1 MRSALYFLSLTAM
14 TALSSPAL
22 AGVINLPQTGQTI
35 QAAAGDDGGL
45 LKGAVWPASRFTVN
59 PDQTVSDS
67 LSGLVWNSNG
77 NTHTPTGQCG
87 VSGTNR
93 TWSDALAYVACLNSS
108 VYLGFTDWR
117 LPTVTELGTLPSAGQ
132 PDSAAWLNSQGFS
145 AVQSSFYWSSTSD
158 ASAPADFAWSVQLSS
173 GATFSDDKTATFP
186 VIAVRRGPVAEPLP
200 LYPANN
206 RRSGQVV
213 SIAAGDDGALL
224 RGVSWPA
231 ARFTLQSTGSGVVN
245 DNLTRLVWLQ
255 DAGTPTV
262 AACSGGPVSWT
273 QALAYVDC
281 LNGINYQGRSDWR
294 LPNRAE
300 LESLVD
306 YSASGPA
313 LPAVHPF
320 TNLAGS
326 LWSSTSD
333 AADASNSAWY
343 LTLFDG
349 SLFSTLKSSAINV
362 VPVSGPD
369 ATATAP
375 SRAASL
381 PRTGQT
387 VTVSAGDD
395 GALQNGYPWPAN
407 RFSDNGQSLTDTL
420 TGLEWSK
427 DADAPPAGAVTCRSL
442 NGADMTW
449 QEALSYVACLN
460 SNSFLGHNDWRLP
473 AVNELESLTNA
484 GSGDGQASLEA
495 LGFTTVKNDYW
506 ASTTDVAGLAVPADA
521 AWSVRMTFGE
531 VFSLTKDT
539 LLSAW
544 PVRAASVS
552 APAVPWQSGQTLC
565 YNEAGATIACA
576 ATGQDGHL
584 RPGIA
589 WPEARFTANGDQT
602 ATDQLTGLV
611 WPSDAGTPTVGSCIG
626 GILSWIDSMSYVACL
641 NTSQYL
647 GHNDWRLPNRKEL
660 RSLISYGDSQPA
672 LPVGH
677 PFSAVSGYYW
687 SSTGKSGDPTTSLA
701 INLAFADQSEF
712 KSDNLFAALP
722 VRGGQ
727 NVAADKG
734 YLDFG
739 TPDLNTAVVIRSVT
753 VTNRGSVHLTV
764 GSATLSGPDTAMFV
778 IGPNSCSGA
787 NLSPGGSCSVTVSFN
802 PSAEGFKEGALTV
815 VSSDPDTGSL
825 RLPIS
830 ASVPDRRVPLVTLSS
845 PLAGFTN
852 KRDKV
857 LDFTASDGY
866 VRVFMNGTLISK
878 VSGEA
883 LPLLLDG
890 ANTIRVEATDVSG
903 NTGFSEAII
912 TFVQPIGELD
922 GVPGVTIADALNA
935 LRIAVNLLPQ
945 PTGQLLFSGD
955 VAPLVNGVPEPN
967 GIIDLSD
974 ALIILRKIVGLENF

>member
-1 MRSALYFLSLTAM
+1 MKSVLCIISLTAM
-14 TALSSPAL
+14 TTLSTAAM
-22 AGVINLPQTGQTI
+22 AGIINLPQTGQTI
-35 QAAAGDDGGL
+35 QAAAADDGAL
-45 LKGAVWPASRFTVN
+45 LKGAVWPAPRFIAN
-59 PDQTVSDS
+59 PDQTVSDT
-67 LSGLVWNSNG
+67 LSGLVWSSNG
-77 NTHTPTGQCG
+77 NTPTPNGQCG
-87 VSGTNR
+87 VSGSNR
-93 TWSDALAYVACLNSS
+93 SWADALAYVACLNSN

-132 PDSAAWLNSQGFS
+132 SDSAAWLNGQGFS
-145 AVQSSFYWSSTSD
+145 AIQAGYYWSSTSD
-158 ASAPADFAWSVQLSS
+158 ATVPDDFAWTVQVSS
-173 GATFSDDKTATFP
+173 GATFSDDKTAAFP
-186 VIAVRRGPVAEPLP
+186 VIAVRRGPIGEPLP

-206 RRSGQVV
+206 RRSGQIV
-213 SIAAGDDGALL
+213 SIAAGDDGALS
-224 RGVSWPA
+224 RSVSWPA

-245 DNLTRLVWLQ
+245 DNLTRLVWLK

-262 AACSGGPVSWT
+262 AACSGGPLNWT

-313 LPAVHPF
+313 LVLAHPF

-349 SLFSTLKSSAINV
+349 SMFSTLKTSSINA

-369 ATATAP
+369 ATTPAP
-375 SRAASL
+375 SRSVSL
-381 PRTGQT
+381 PKTGQS
-387 VTVSAGDD
+387 VSVASGDD
-395 GALQNGYPWPAN
+395 GALQNGYPWPVN
-407 RFSDNGQSLTDTL
+407 RFSDNGQTLTDTL

-427 DADAPPAGAVTCRSL
+427 DADAPPVGAVSCRPL

-449 QEALSYVACLN
+449 QEALSYVTCLN

-484 GSGDGQASLEA
+484 GSADGAAFLEA

-521 AWSVRMTFGE
+521 AWSVRMTSGE

-544 PVRAASVS
+544 PIRTATVA
-552 APAVPWQSGQTLC
+552 APAVSWQSGQSLC
-565 YNEAGATIACA
+565 YNEAGATISCA

-584 RPGIA
+584 LPGTA
-589 WPEARFTANGDQT
+589 WPETRFTVNGDQT

-611 WPSDAGTPTVGSCIG
+611 WPSDAGTPTVGSCGG
-626 GILSWIDSMSYVACL
+626 GILSWASAMAYVGCL

-660 RSLISYGDSQPA
+660 RSLLSYGDSQPA
-672 LPVGH
+672 LAAGH

-701 INLAFADQSEF
+701 VNLAFADQSEF
-712 KSDNLFAALP
+712 KSDNLFAVLP

-727 NVAADKG
+727 NIAADKG

-739 TPDLNTAVVIRSVT
+739 TPDLNTAVVNRTVN
-753 VTNRGSVHLTV
+753 VTNRGSVILTV
-764 GSATLSGPDTAMFV
+764 GSATLSGPDATMFA
-778 IGPNSCSGA
+778 IGPNSCNGA
-787 NLSPGGSCSVTVSFN
+787 SLQPGGSCSVTVSFD

-815 VSSDPDTGSL
+815 VSSDTDTGSL

-830 ASVPDRRVPLVTLSS
+830 AGVPDRRAPLVSLSS

-857 LDFTASDGY
+857 LSFTASDGY
-866 VRVFMNGTLISK
+866 LRVFMNGTQINK
-878 VSGEA
+878 VSGDS
-883 LPLLLDG
+883 LPLLQDG
-890 ANTIRVEATDVSG
+890 ANTIRVESTDVSG

-955 VAPLVNGVPEPN
+955 VAPLVNGVPDPN
-967 GIIDLSD
+967 GIVDLSD
-974 ALIILRKIVGLENF
+974 ALIILRKIVGLESF